1 MEPWEWGV
9 LAVGGAFGTLA
20 HLLLIEAFRRA
31 PTAVISPM
39 IYSLASFMGG
49 HVMDSLAC
57 PRVMAAPENIKAG
70 FLRERD
76 VFAENGIAHVAP
88 LVTLAEPKLVPRQL
102 FDALKAGETS
112 EDTLYTVSEHAWRTG
127 GAPSRGATMFAAV
140 KSQIAV
146 SDLLQGL
153 LVHNANDAAIVLAE
167 GLAGSEEAF
176 AGRMNALAE
185 KLGMK
190 NTHFANPTG
199 YPAPGVKV
207 TARDLS
213 LLAGYILSEHK
224 ERYGLFSQP
233 EFTWNNIFQRA
244 KNPFLGNVTGLD
256 GLGAGQTE
264 KDGFSGLVSVER
276 NGRRVIAAL
285 SGLPTDKARLAAL
298 KDLVEGAWDAFTLN
312 RLFDAGAQVASA
324 RVFGGTAGE
333 VPLVAA
339 RTVEVLLPT
348 GGTMNYRLRAVYDG
362 PLLAPV
368 EKGTVV
374 GEIRVLGPDDAVV
387 YRAPLL
393 TGGDVSE
400 GTLSQR
406 AMNGVRQLLFG
417 WL

>member
-1 MEPWEWGV
+1 MFSPQDAAAQDV
-9 LAVGGAFGTLA
+9 LATKAVTAILVDQSSNTLLYA
-20 HLLLIEAFRRA
+20 KA
-31 PTAVISPM
+31 PDQPFEPG
-39 IYSLASFMGG
+39 SLAK
-49 HVMDSLAC
+49 VMT
-57 PRVMAAPENIKAG
+57 AAA
-70 FLRERD
+70 
-76 VFAENGIAHVAP
+76 V
-88 LVTLAEPKLVPRQL
+88 
-102 FDALKAGETS
+102 FDALKAGEVTP
-112 EDTLYTVSEHAWRTG
+112 ETLYTVSEHAWRTG
-127 GAPSRGATMFAAV
+127 GAPSRGATMFASV
-140 KSQIAV
+140 KSQIAI

-153 LVHNANDAAIVLAE
+153 IVHNANDAAIVLAE

-176 AGRMNALAE
+176 AERMNALATR
-185 KLGMK
+185 LGMK

-199 YPAPGVKV
+199 YPAPGAKV

-224 ERYGLFSQP
+224 DRYGLFSQP

-256 GLGAGQTE
+256 GLGAGQSE
-264 KDGFSGLVSVER
+264 PGGFSGLVSVER
-276 NGRRVIAAL
+276 DGRRVIAAL
-285 SGLPTDKARLAAL
+285 SGLPSDKARLASV

-339 RTVEVLLPT
+339 QNVDVLLPN
-348 GGTMNYRLRAVYDG
+348 GGTMNYRLRAVYEG
-362 PLLAPV
+362 PLIAPV
-368 EKGTVV
+368 EKGALA

-393 TGGDVSE
+393 TGSDIRE

>member
-1 MEPWEWGV
+1 MIGQ
-9 LAVGGAFGTLA
+9 G
-20 HLLLIEAFRRA
+20 R
-31 PTAVISPM
+31 TAVRPLQTGVRPF
-39 IYSLASFMGG
+39 SLAA
-49 HVMDSLAC
+49 LA
-57 PRVMAAPENIKAG
+57 AG
-70 FLRERD
+70 FLLLGVLPPQDAAAQD
-76 VFAENGIAHVAP
+76 VLATKAVTAILVDQSSDTLLYAKAP
-88 LVTLAEPKLVPRQL
+88 DQPFEPGSLAKVMTAAVV

-176 AGRMNALAE
+176 AGRMNALAG

-199 YPAPGVKV
+199 YPAPDAKV

-224 ERYGLFSQP
+224 DRYGLFSQP

-256 GLGAGQTE
+256 GLGAGQGE

-276 NGRRVIAAL
+276 DGRRVIAAL

-333 VPLVAA
+333 VPLVAG
-339 RTVEVLLPT
+339 RTVEVLLPN

-362 PLLAPV
+362 PLIAPV
-368 EKGTVV
+368 EKGMQV

>member
-1 MEPWEWGV
+1 MIGQGETAARPLQTRFKRFSLAALAAGLLLSGLCMPRPAAAQDV
-9 LAVGGAFGTLA
+9 LATRAATAILLDQSSDTLLYA
-20 HLLLIEAFRRA
+20 KA
-31 PTAVISPM
+31 PDQPFEPG
-39 IYSLASFMGG
+39 SLAK
-49 HVMDSLAC
+49 VMT
-57 PRVMAAPENIKAG
+57 AAI
-70 FLRERD
+70 
-76 VFAENGIAHVAP
+76 V
-88 LVTLAEPKLVPRQL
+88 

-176 AGRMNALAE
+176 AGRMNALAV

-207 TARDLS
+207 TVRDLS

-224 ERYGLFSQP
+224 DRYGLFSQP